1 MAAGIVLLCLAYVLS
16 QFFRSFLAVLTGV
29 LSADLGVTPDDLA
42 LASGL
47 WFLSFSLMQIPVG
60 AGLDKLGPRGLAA
73 GLFFVGGAGGALAFG
88 LATTAWHLQGA
99 MVLIGIGCSPVLM
112 ASYYI
117 FARVYSAQVFASLA
131 AVMIGVGTLGNLA
144 GSVPLAW
151 AVDVLG
157 WRGALMGLA
166 ILSALVSCGI
176 LILVKNPETVPSQPQ
191 GGFVELLRMP
201 ALWLILPLM
210 LVHYA
215 PVSGLRGLWIGPYL
229 RDTFQ
234 ASQDQIATASMIM
247 SVAMIIGTFAYGPMD
262 RWLGTRKWVV
272 VAGTAVSLI
281 AIVVLWRAGHH
292 DYGLAVAALAV
303 IGFFGMA
310 YPVMVAHGRS
320 FAPPHLTGRG
330 VTLMNMFGMG
340 GVGVFQFITGKLQ
353 KSSVDLGA
361 QGADIYDDLFLFYAV
376 TLAAA
381 LGIYLF
387 ARDRLD

>member
-1 MAAGIVLLCLAYVLS
+1 VAAGIVLLCLAYVLS

-29 LSADLGVTPDDLA
+29 LWADLGVTPDDLA

-99 MVLIGIGCSPVLM
+99 MVLIGVGCSPVLM
-112 ASYYI
+112 AAYYI

-131 AVMIGVGTLGNLA
+131 AIMIGVGTLGNLA

-151 AVDVLG
+151 VIDVLG
-157 WRGALMGLA
+157 WRGALIGLA
-166 ILSALVSCGI
+166 FVSALVSCGI
-176 LILVKNPETVPSQPQ
+176 LLFVKNPERVPSQPQ
-191 GGFVELLRMP
+191 GGFIELLRLR

-215 PVSGLRGLWIGPYL
+215 PVTGLRGLWIGPYL

-247 SVAMIIGTFAYGPMD
+247 SVAMIAGTFAYGPMD

-272 VAGTAVSLI
+272 VGGTTMSLI
-281 AIVVLWRAGHH
+281 AILVLWHAGHH
-292 DYGLAVAALAV
+292 SYAIAVTALAV

-320 FAPPHLTGRG
+320 FAPPRLAGRG

-340 GVGVFQFITGKLQ
+340 GVGLFQFITGKIQ
-353 KSSVDLGA
+353 KSSVALGV
-361 QGADIYDDLFLFYAV
+361 QGAEIYGGLLVFYAV
-376 TLAAA
+376 TLSVA
-381 LGIYLF
+381 LAIYLF
-387 ARDRLD
+387 AEDRLD